1 MHTEFRPPQNQSTEH
16 LTVEIKNQHT
26 QEKKRLQTT
35 SNSTHSPNIFIS
47 NGITPHICSQTH
59 ISACVCISVHYK
71 VSQTAQLTAGVK
83 NLTHTHTKKDCRP
96 LPTARTPP
104 TCILAS
110 KSHHSHARER
120 ILMHVNAF
128 QSATKVPANTLN
140 GPKKF
145 GRFGGKIVTRN
156 AS

>member
-1 MHTEFRPPQNQSTEH
+1 MCCWKWSATFCLLVCVDFLSRQLDVLLTDFVVDGIPYAYINMYLQNG
-16 LTVEIKNQHT
+16 N
-26 QEKKRLQTT
+26 
-35 SNSTHSPNIFIS
+35 
-47 NGITPHICSQTH
+47 TPHIYSQTH
-59 ISACVCISVHYK
+59 ISVCVCISVHYK

-83 NLTHTHTKKDCRP
+83 NLTHTHKKDCRP
-96 LPTARTPP
+96 LPTAHTPP

-120 ILMHVNAF
+120 IWMHVNAF